1 MSHETEEWIKSSR
14 YKIIDQIGSP
24 NFTLTLVKLDI
35 IIELKLSS
43 SIRARWIMLTRIRI
57 MFKCSEFQIDY

>member
-1 MSHETEEWIKSSR
+1 MNHETEEWIKSSR
-14 YKIIDQIGSP
+14 YKIIDQIDSP